1 MDEVIARLKE
11 KAEEIFGPFPVDVAY
26 VYGSVA
32 SGASHPFSDLDVAM
46 VVEEGRLAKMNPRER
61 LALELGVEQA
71 IASIAG
77 AQNAEVRIVNNA
89 PATLLGAVACEGK
102 EIYCRDE
109 EHRVRFE
116 TYAWSRYFDYKPSY
130 LASQRAFIGQI
141 LGEEDVVK
149 PEVVRNLL
157 NRLDETVGKL
167 RKLASFPKEEF
178 LKDFTK
184 LESAKHLLQTAIQIC
199 IDIANHIIASE
210 KWRIPSDYADS
221 FRVLWENG
229 IIPDDFLDTA
239 IQMGRLRNRLVHF
252 YMDVDSEAVY
262 WVLQEDLDNFERFV
276 GYILKAFEEE
286 LKR

>member
-26 VYGSVA
+26 IYGSAA
-32 SGASHPFSDLDVAM
+32 SGTTHPFSDLDIAV

-61 LALELGVEQA
+61 LALELKVEQA
-71 IASIAG
+71 IAGIAG
-77 AQNAEVRIVNNA
+77 AQNAEVRIVNDA
-89 PATLLGAVACEGK
+89 PATLLGALACEGK
-102 EIYCRDE
+102 EIYCRDD

-116 TYAWSRYFDYKPSY
+116 TCAWSRYFDYKSSY
-130 LASQRAFIGQI
+130 LASQRAFIAQI
-141 LGEEDVVK
+141 LGEEAVVK
-149 PEVVRNLL
+149 PEVVRNLI
-157 NRLDETVGKL
+157 NRLEETVGKL

-199 IDIANHIIASE
+199 IDTANHIIASE
-210 KWRIPSDYADS
+210 RWRIPSDYADS

-239 IQMGRLRNRLVHF
+239 IQMLRLRNRLVHF
-252 YMDVDSEAVY
+252 YMEVDSETVY
-262 WVLQEDLDNFERFV
+262 WVLQKDLDDFERFV